1 MAIAD
6 KILQLT
12 RQLKPTGRAFKM
24 PFTGK
29 FEGLYRALAISEAQA
44 YDDLRAILNS
54 LIPDNASFT
63 TDDATDWERRL
74 GLYSNPNLSL
84 TIRKDAILRKMKDPG
99 ANPAKQHYLY
109 LQFQLQTAGF
119 DVWVHENRF
128 PDSPTGYVTMTPS
141 EFTGAD
147 SIQHGDVQHGDAQ
160 HGEPIFDFV
169 VNYID
174 KDIDSNFNIGGNLK
188 ATFFIGGEVAGS
200 YATVDAD
207 REDEFRHLI
216 LQLKPVN
223 SLAWLIV
230 NYY

>member
-1 MAIAD
+1 
-6 KILQLT
+6 
-12 RQLKPTGRAFKM
+12 M
-24 PFTGK
+24 PFSGK
-29 FEGLYRALAISEAQA
+29 FEGLYRALAVSEAQA
-44 YDDLRAILNS
+44 YSDLTAILYS
-54 LIPDNASFT
+54 LIPDNDNFT
-63 TDDATDWERRL
+63 ADDASDWERRL

-84 TIRKDAILRKMKDPG
+84 ATRKAAILRKMKDPG
-99 ANPAKQHYLY
+99 VNPAKQHYLY

-128 PDSPTGYVTMTPS
+128 PDSPSGYVTMTPS
-141 EFTGAD
+141 EFTNTIG
-147 SIQHGDVQHGDAQ
+147 VQHGDFQHGDQQ
-160 HGEPIFDFV
+160 HGEQSFDYV

-174 KDIDSNFNIGGNLK
+174 KTLDSGFDIGGNLK

-200 YATVDAD
+200 YATVDAE

-223 SLAWLIV
+223 SLAYLIV